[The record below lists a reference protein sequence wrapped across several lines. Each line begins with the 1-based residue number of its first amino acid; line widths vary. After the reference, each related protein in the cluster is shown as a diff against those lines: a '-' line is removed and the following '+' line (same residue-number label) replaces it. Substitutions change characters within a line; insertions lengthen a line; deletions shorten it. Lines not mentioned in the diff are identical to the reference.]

1 MKTRKNLLCAVVAA
15 LLSVQVAAA
24 TPFTDVRGDQWFAE
38 SVNYCR
44 EKGFVGGYN
53 DGSFKPNNNITRAEF
68 CVMLN
73 QLAKN
78 LSLKKTASGTAARGQ
93 YASQYTDY
101 KQDRWYSEAVADCLA
116 NGFISGTSS
125 NTLSLDNNILRQ
137 DVAVMVDKMFGWK
150 FEPNTHQGGLCNDEY
165 SSDGQR
171 RYWWIPM
178 YRFIDLGI
186 YRGNANWD
194 WSKGSA
200 YKNNYPITR
209 AEMCAVFK
217 FILENQN
224 WIDARANRY
233 DKIDMDA
240 DDYFLKKEDQ
250 VAFEKWKKD
259 NADYKNGN
267 YTRALESISKKVA
280 IDTVTIKELNFD
292 GGTSSGNNRSTML
305 TAQEA
310 YEIACDYWSY
320 HEGDVDP
327 DLGYEIAVF
336 QDGLITYNGTQVY
349 QFRARWLVNNNHWS
363 TLEMLYV
370 DAFTGECIQPGK

>member
-1 MKTRKNLLCAVVAA
+1 VRIRKNLLCTVVAA
-15 LLSVQVAAA
+15 LLTVQVAAA
-24 TPFTDVRGDQWFAE
+24 TPFTDVRADQWFAE

-44 EKGFVGGYN
+44 EKGFVGGYS

-78 LSLKKTASGTAARGQ
+78 LSLKKTASGAETRGQ
-93 YASQYTDY
+93 YARQYTDY
-101 KQDRWYSEAVADCLA
+101 KQDQWYSEAVADCLA

-125 NTLSLDNNILRQ
+125 STLSLDRNILRQ
-137 DVAVMVDKMFGWK
+137 DVAVMVDKMFGWN

-186 YRGNANWD
+186 YRGDANWD

-200 YKNNYPITR
+200 YKNDYPITR

-224 WIDARANRY
+224 WIDARANKY
-233 DKIDMDA
+233 EKIDIDA
-240 DDYFLKKEDQ
+240 DYYFLNKKEQ
-250 VAFEKWKKD
+250 AAFEQWKKD
-259 NADYKNGN
+259 NADYRNGN
-267 YTRALESISKKVA
+267 YNRALESISRNVT
-280 IDTVTIKELNFD
+280 IDSVTIKELHFD
-292 GGTSSGNNRSTML
+292 NLTTSSSTDNKML

-310 YEIACDYWSY
+310 YKIACDY
-320 HEGDVDP
+320 
-327 DLGYEIAVF
+327 
-336 QDGLITYNGTQVY
+336 
-349 QFRARWLVNNNHWS
+349 
-363 TLEMLYV
+363 
-370 DAFTGECIQPGK
+370 